1 MPKTATK
8 PIRILIA
15 DDHSLMRVGL
25 NALFSHQPDM
35 EVIGEARDGMEAVRL
50 AEKLDPDVIVM
61 DLMMPKL
68 DGADATQRILDVSPD
83 AKVVILTSYGT
94 SDDLVRA
101 VANGVKGAM
110 IKSAPIEEIV
120 DAIRTVHAGGESFP
134 PEVRQFVA
142 ETPRPAILTERQ
154 KDILHSATRGL
165 TTEEI
170 AKQYGISVSCVLKHF
185 TSIFRKLDVTN
196 RTEAITVAL
205 RKQLLKA

>member
-1 MPKTATK
+1 MK

-25 NALFSHQPDM
+25 NALFSHQKDM
-35 EVIGEARDGMEAVRL
+35 AVVGEACDGVEAVKL
-50 AEKLDPDVIVM
+50 ADELNPDVVVM

-68 DGADATQRILDVSPD
+68 DGAEATRRILDVSPD
-83 AKVVILTSYGT
+83 AKIFILTSYGT

-101 VANGVKGAM
+101 VQNGARGAM

-120 DAIRTVHAGGESFP
+120 DSVRRVHVGGESFP
-134 PEVRQFVA
+134 PEVRQLVA
-142 ETPRPAILTERQ
+142 ETPRPAMLTERQ
-154 KDILHSATRGL
+154 KEILHSATRGL
-165 TTEEI
+165 TTEDI
-170 AKQYGISVSCVLKHF
+170 AKQFDISVSCVLKHF

-205 RKQLLKA
+205 RKQLLKV

>member
-1 MPKTATK
+1 MKGK
-8 PIRILIA
+8 IRILIA

-25 NALFSHQPDM
+25 NALFSHQKDM
-35 EVIGEARDGMEAVRL
+35 TVVGEACDGLEAVRL

-68 DGADATQRILDVSPD
+68 DGTDATRRILDVSPD

-101 VANGVKGAM
+101 VANGAKGAM

-120 DAIRTVHAGGESFP
+120 EAIRAVHTGGESFP
-134 PEVRQFVA
+134 PEVRQLVA

-154 KDILHSATRGL
+154 KEILHSATRGL
-165 TTEEI
+165 TTEDI
-170 AKQYGISVSCVLKHF
+170 AKQLGISVSCVLKHF

-205 RKQLLKA
+205 RKQLLKV